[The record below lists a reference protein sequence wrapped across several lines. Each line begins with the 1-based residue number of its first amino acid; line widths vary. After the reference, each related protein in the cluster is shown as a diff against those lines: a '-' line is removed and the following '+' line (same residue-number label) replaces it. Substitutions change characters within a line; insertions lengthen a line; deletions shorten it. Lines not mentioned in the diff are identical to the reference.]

1 MLILRFK
8 KQQFIIAADIEEVIA
23 PSSVVLREGI
33 QVAYEEYGNILNTI
47 YSAKNFSQSLL
58 SHYLKYRENITN
70 IRQNI
75 STVIS
80 GSVVKNPTSK
90 LLKKGHEEWKKIDT
104 KNKELK
110 AKEEADEKLKE
121 SKPSNTDN
129 NNENK

>member
-8 KQQFIIAADIEEVIA
+8 KQQFIIAADVEEVSK
-23 PSSVVLREGI
+23 PSSLVFRDGI
-33 QVAYEEYGNILNTI
+33 QSAYEEYGNLLNAI

-70 IRQNI
+70 IRENI

>member
-8 KQQFIIAADIEEVIA
+8 KQQFIIAADVEEVSK
-23 PSSVVLREGI
+23 PSSLVFRDGI
-33 QVAYEEYGNILNTI
+33 QSAYEEYGNILNII

-58 SHYLKYRENITN
+58 SHYLKYRENIKN
-70 IRQNI
+70 IRENL
-75 STVIS
+75 SSVIS
-80 GSVVKNPTSK
+80 DGIVKNPTSK